1 MDTSHGHENIEP
13 APRSEETT
21 SGDARTPI
29 RPNTWKQ
36 SATDDAVLAEIRR
49 TASLPGGSPL
59 TGSFYDSHRSPGSV
73 GSGRIIQ
80 RFGTWNDAC
89 RTAGVDAEERTR
101 VYRRGWTEED
111 LVAWTRRY
119 LADAGPAPSYKDF
132 QQWLREHKTEGA
144 PSAATMRNRLGTWVT
159 IVELASKE

>member
-1 MDTSHGHENIEP
+1 MDSSHDHENDE
-13 APRSEETT
+13 AATSSEENA
-21 SGDARTPI
+21 SGDAR
-29 RPNTWKQ
+29 RPRSNTWKR

-59 TGSFYDSHRSPGSV
+59 TGSFYDVHRSPGSV

-89 RTAGVDAEERTR
+89 RTAGVDVEERTR
-101 VYRRGWTEED
+101 VYRRGWTEAD
-111 LVAWTRRY
+111 LLAWARRY
-119 LADAGPAPSYKDF
+119 LAEAGSAPSYKDF
-132 QQWLREHKTEGA
+132 QQWLQEHKTEGA

-159 IVELASKE
+159 IIERATKD